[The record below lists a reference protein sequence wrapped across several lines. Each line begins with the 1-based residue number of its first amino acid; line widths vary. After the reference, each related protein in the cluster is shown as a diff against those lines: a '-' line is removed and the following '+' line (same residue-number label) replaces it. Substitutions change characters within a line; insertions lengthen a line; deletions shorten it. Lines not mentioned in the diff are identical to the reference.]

1 MSTKSEN
8 RAVLALLLSST
19 LWGLIWYPL
28 RLLEEGGINGLWSSL
43 MIYGSLIPLGLW
55 LARRHLSQ
63 VMKHP
68 YAFLLIAISSGWC
81 NVAFI
86 VAVIDGHVVR
96 VLLLFYLSPIWAI
109 LLAWWWLGEVPHNK
123 AIITVVV
130 AMLGAL
136 VMLWNPQL
144 GMPWPEN
151 SSDWLALSSGLGF
164 AVANVAL
171 RASHGLDLR
180 VKMASNWLGVALV
193 ALLGIVLSSSPV
205 PQVPV
210 LWYGLALLMGAVM
223 LVMTI
228 TVQYGVTHLAI
239 YRSSVILLFEL
250 VAGAVSAQLLT
261 DERISAAEWFGGGL
275 IILAAWL
282 SARTQREA
290 GDVQY

>member
-1 MSTKSEN
+1 MSTKSES

-55 LARRHLSQ
+55 LARRHLAQ
-63 VMKHP
+63 VVKHP
-68 YAFLLIAISSGWC
+68 YAFLIIAIASGWC

-96 VLLLFYLSPIWAI
+96 VLLLFYLSPVWAI
-109 LLAWWWLGEVPHNK
+109 LLAWWWLGEVPHKK
-123 AIITVVV
+123 AIATIVL
-130 AMLGAL
+130 AMFGAL
-136 VMLWNPQL
+136 VMLWNPEL
-144 GMPWPEN
+144 GLPWPERL
-151 SSDWLALSSGLGF
+151 SDWLALSSGLGF

-180 VKMASNWLGVALV
+180 VKMAANWLGVSLV
-193 ALLGIVLSSSPV
+193 ALLGILISISPV
-205 PQVPV
+205 PHVPP

-223 LVMTI
+223 LIMTV

-261 DERISAAEWFGGGL
+261 NERILPVEWLGGGL
-275 IILAAWL
+275 IILAAYL
-282 SARTQREA
+282 SARSQEDTKA
-290 GDVQY
+290 DV

>member
-8 RAVLALLLSST
+8 RAVLALLLSAT

-43 MIYGSLIPLGLW
+43 IIYGSLIPLGLW

-63 VMKHP
+63 VVSHP
-68 YAFLLIAISSGWC
+68 YAFLAIAISSGWC

-109 LLAWWWLGEVPHNK
+109 LLAWWWLKEVPHRK
-123 AIITVVV
+123 AMLTVVV
-130 AMLGAL
+130 AMAGAV

-144 GMPWPEN
+144 GMPWPETV
-151 SSDWLALSSGLGF
+151 SDGLALSAGF
-164 AVANVAL
+164 AFAVSNVAL
-171 RASHGLDLR
+171 RASHGLNLR
-180 VKMASNWLGVALV
+180 MKMAANWLGVSLV
-193 ALLGIVLSSSPV
+193 ALSGILIFTSPL
-205 PQVPV
+205 PHVPV
-210 LWYGLALLMGAVM
+210 LWYGLALLMGLVM
-223 LVMTI
+223 LVMTL
-228 TVQYGVTHLAI
+228 TVQYGVTHLAV

-261 DERISAAEWFGGGL
+261 HERISVMEWMGGGL
-275 IILAAWL
+275 IILAAYL
-282 SARTQREA
+282 SSRTQEDEG
-290 GDVQY
+290 GDV